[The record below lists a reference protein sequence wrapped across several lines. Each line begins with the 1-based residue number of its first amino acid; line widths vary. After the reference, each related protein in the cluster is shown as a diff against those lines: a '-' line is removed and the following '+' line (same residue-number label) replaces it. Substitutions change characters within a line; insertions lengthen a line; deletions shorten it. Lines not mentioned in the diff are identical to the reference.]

1 MEAADEKEERVCI
14 GEWAIETVEDV
25 NEPGGVGVRAIEVDS
40 GGEENTEIDLGE
52 GKKAIEVDPGEGIE
66 VESGEGEWAVELNLG
81 ESEWAIEAGLGEA
94 K

>member
-1 MEAADEKEERVCI
+1 M
-14 GEWAIETVEDV
+14 

-66 VESGEGEWAVELNLG
+66 VESGEGE
-81 ESEWAIEAGLGEA
+81 
-94 K
+94 